1 MLTDN
6 DKKLELVQWIIEL
19 NDSKMI
25 LDLMQMKKADQADFA
40 DTLSLRER
48 SMIESGLKDLEEGRV
63 VPHSEV
69 MKRFDKWK

>member
-6 DKKLELVQWIIEL
+6 DKKLELVQWIVEL

-25 LDLMQMKKADQADFA
+25 LDLMQMKNAEQTDFA
-40 DTLSLRER
+40 DTLSSQER
-48 SMIESGLKDLEEGRV
+48 AMIESGLKDLKEGRT